1 MNMKTYIRTLS
12 SVLLISVLASCNGFF
27 EPNLENR
34 LEEQDNYS
42 DMANVYAS
50 FMGLYA
56 VVQDVAPKVVVLSE
70 LMGDLMTPTDQAPDD
85 YWGVFRYEN
94 MSASSVADPAPLYQ
108 LVVNCNDFLRNTS
121 EYNRKYPGVI
131 KDNIYK
137 QMIAGAVCIRTWAY
151 LNIGKLYGEAVYYD
165 YALIGETDLSKQPL
179 LSFEQLVPELI
190 HFMNK
195 GVDNVSGLRNVDINN
210 MFGTSGIWSVVPVS
224 PDALML
230 ELYLWNKD
238 YESAAKRGINLITGQ
253 SLMAAGDNHKNTL
266 SYQFGSNKNGLKKWS
281 TLFSETPVA
290 VHGKEALTIVLFD
303 YTQRQVNPLYSL
315 CSTDPAC
322 EYYIRPTN
330 VLMNKYS
337 GKDYQDGVNHVNDP
351 RGTGVT
357 IANEQGKRVL
367 CKYIQDRDI
376 QQQDAPIYLY
386 RAAEIH
392 LMIAEALNALG
403 RYDAADA
410 VLNEGFQPY
419 WEAGNRFYQPF
430 DAPIYAFEK
439 MKAGRGVRG
448 RLDIPFVKS
457 VDERFVSGLEPDTEA
472 YNMKRKA
479 VIDSLIVEET
489 AREFAGEGKRWF
501 AMMRIARN
509 SGRPELLAGMI
520 SSKFQSAD
528 RQRYYEMMMDSDN
541 WFIDYDL
548 KLDE

>member
-1 MNMKTYIRTLS
+1 MKTYLRIILS
-12 SVLLISVLASCNGFF
+12 VSLVLGLCSCNAFF

-42 DMANVYAS
+42 DRANVYAS

-56 VVQDVAPKVVVLSE
+56 VLQDVAPKVVTLSE
-70 LMGDLMTPTDQAPDD
+70 LRGDLLTPTDQAPDA
-85 YWGVFRYEN
+85 YWDVFRYEDVTSN
-94 MSASSVADPAPLYQ
+94 EVADPAPLYE

-131 KDNIYK
+131 KENVYK

-165 YALIGETDLSKQPL
+165 YAFIGETDLSKFPL
-179 LSFEQLVPELI
+179 LSFEQLIPELI
-190 HFMNK
+190 HFMNT

-238 YESAAKRGINLITGQ
+238 YEAAAKRGINLITGQ
-253 SLMAAGDNHKNTL
+253 AIMAAGDNHKNTL
-266 SYQFGSNKNGLKKWS
+266 SYQFGSDKNGLKKWL

-290 VHGKEALTIVLFD
+290 VHAKEALTIILYD
-303 YTQRQVNPLYSL
+303 YTSRQVNPLYSL

-322 EYYIRPTN
+322 EYYLRPTN
-330 VLMNKYS
+330 VLMNRYS
-337 GKDYQDGVNHVNDP
+337 GKDYKNGVNQVNDP
-351 RGTGVT
+351 RGNGVT
-357 IANEQGKRVL
+357 VSTQQGKRVFT
-367 CKYIQDRDI
+367 KYIMDRDI
-376 QQQDAPIYLY
+376 QEQDTPIYLY

-410 VLNEGFQPY
+410 VLNEGFNPY
-419 WEAGNRFYQPF
+419 WEAGNRYYQPF

-439 MKAGRGVRG
+439 LKAGRGVRG
-448 RLDIPFVKS
+448 RLDIPYLKS
-457 VDERFVSGLEPDTEA
+457 EDERFISGLEPDTEA
-472 YNMKRKA
+472 YNIRRRA

-489 AREFAGEGKRWF
+489 ARELAGEGKRWF

-509 SGRPELLAGMI
+509 SERPDLLAGLI
-520 SSKFQSAD
+520 SAKFPNAD
-528 RQRYYEMMMDSDN
+528 RQRYYEMMMDSKR
-541 WFIDYDL
+541 WFIEYDM